1 MEVQI
6 YNPAPGTELE
16 PVQWNF
22 EELKA
27 QITAGLTRYENTV
40 YTPETMA
47 VAKKDR
53 ADLNRLSKALNAERI
68 SMKRRYLAPYEE
80 FERQAKELTGLIDAQ
95 AEKIN
100 AQAKEFE
107 QEEKDSKQVEIMVI
121 YGETVGDFADLI
133 PYEKIHDPK
142 WLNKGTSLKAIREA
156 METIFSRAAAN
167 FSTINMMGFD
177 EQTTNRVK
185 AAYLRRF
192 DLADAMAEK
201 QIIERE
207 NRRLAEYELAQ
218 KAKACAM
225 LNEAAAY
232 EKAKA
237 EKAAE
242 SPAEPQKAPA
252 GGMEPAQAENPA
264 QGVSEPHAAAELI
277 QLDFRVWAS
286 REDLAKLKQF
296 LISNGIKYGK
306 VE

>member
-40 YTPETMA
+40 YTSETMA

-100 AQAKEFE
+100 AQVKEFE
-107 QEEKDSKQVEIMVI
+107 QEEKDSKQAEIMKI
-121 YGETVGDFADLI
+121 YGETVGDFAELI

-142 WLNKGTSLKAIREA
+142 WLNKGASLKAIREA

-167 FSTINMMGFD
+167 FSTINLMGFD
-177 EQTTNRVK
+177 EPTTNRVK
-185 AAYLRRF
+185 AAYLRNF

-218 KAKACAM
+218 KAKAQQA
-225 LNEAAAY
+225 
-232 EKAKA
+232 A
-237 EKAAE
+237 EKAVE

-252 GGMEPAQAENPA
+252 RGMEPVQTENPA

-296 LISNGIKYGK
+296 LITNGIKYGK